1 LGPVTEAARLAGLSP
16 MQPSAEL
23 QHDLQ
28 VLKAAVPDF
37 HNMYIAN
44 AAGTTIA
51 FYPPVNEKGEATIG
65 LNFADRPYFQRLKAT
80 KQPVLSEVFMGRG
93 GVSSPI
99 VTLSVPVLKGERFQG
114 FALGALDLSRIQDLL
129 RPHGH
134 GGGVMVTLTDAEGRV
149 IASTSPD
156 LAFMQSWNR
165 KKDGISYP
173 IKDAVYRW
181 LPGDEKIPSMTRW
194 KNSFYGQETVIAEDI
209 PWKLSVEV
217 AVAPQQQQLYTI
229 YVRYLA
235 AMAGLTALA
244 LLFAVIFSRWIVR
257 PLARLAM
264 VTTDLPTKLL
274 EHQSLTWPE
283 SSAAEIDSLMSNTRS
298 MAQALERNF
307 QELQDRSRQLEGA
320 NAELQAQV
328 NERTRAQE
336 AQRRFEEKYRTLVEQ
351 ISAIT
356 YIVALEE
363 TATVTYVSPQSE
375 SILGFSLADFQ
386 ADPHLWKKQLHP
398 EDRQRALAE
407 VIHSQTTGEPLVT
420 EYRVYNRAGNIVW
433 VRDQGMLVG
442 DSQTRPR
449 LFQGVMFDI
458 TEGKL
463 AEEALG
469 QANERLKLLVSES
482 EERNRNISLLNDMTE
497 VFQTCQTSGEAYQA
511 IAYFAPS
518 LFPTEEGALYVLN
531 SSRNLLE
538 AVTVWGDSPPP
549 ESLFAPE
556 ECWAIRRG
564 RAYAL
569 EGAGAGMP
577 CRHVVES
584 LAAGY
589 LCVPMVAQGE
599 ALGLLH
605 VRFRPDGR
613 EHGPE
618 TPLSARMEAKQRL
631 AVTVAENIALALA
644 NLYLRETLRGQAI
657 RDPLTGLF
665 NRRYLEETLNRE
677 LHRVQRLKGTLGVV
691 MMDLDNFKQ
700 FNDTFGHEAG
710 DAILSAVGG
719 LIRTHCREEDIP
731 CRYGGEEFLLVLP
744 GASLEVTV
752 GRAEKLREAVK
763 RLQIQHRGQS
773 LTSTTMSLGVAV
785 FPDHGATGEDLL
797 RAADMALYRTKAEGR
812 DRVVVASDGGVEP
825 VISCKSQR
833 I

>member
-1 LGPVTEAARLAGLSP
+1 
-16 MQPSAEL
+16 L

-28 VLKAAVPDF
+28 VLLAAVPDF
-37 HNMYIAN
+37 HNMYIGN
-44 AAGTTIA
+44 GAGTTIA
-51 FYPPVNEKGEATIG
+51 FYPPVNEKGESTIG
-65 LNFADRPYFQRLKAT
+65 LNFADRPYFQRVKAS

-93 GVSSPI
+93 GISSPI

-129 RPHGH
+129 KPYGKERE
-134 GGGVMVTLTDAEGRV
+134 VLITLTDAEGRV

-156 LAFMQSWNR
+156 LAFMQFWDR
-165 KKDGISYP
+165 KKGGLSYP
-173 IKDAVYRW
+173 IKDAVCQW

-194 KNSFYGQETVIAEDI
+194 KNSFYIQETVIAKDI

-229 YVRYLA
+229 YVRNLA

-257 PLARLAM
+257 PLAGLAV

-274 EHQSLTWPE
+274 EHQSFTWPE

-307 QELQDRSRQLEGA
+307 QELQDRSRDLEGA
-320 NAELQAQV
+320 NAELQAQI
-328 NERTRAQE
+328 NERTRAEE
-336 AQRRFEEKYRTLVEQ
+336 AQLRSEEKYRTLVEQ

-363 TATVTYVSPQSE
+363 TATVIYASPQSE

-398 EDRQRALAE
+398 DDRQRALAE
-407 VIHSQTTGEPLVT
+407 VIHSQTTGEPLDT
-420 EYRVYNRAGNIVW
+420 EYRMYNRSGHVVW

-442 DSQTRPR
+442 DRHTRPR
-449 LFQGVMFDI
+449 LYQGVMFDI
-458 TEGKL
+458 TEGKRV
-463 AEEALG
+463 EEALG
-469 QANERLKLLVSES
+469 QANERLKLLVAES
-482 EERNRNISLLNDMTE
+482 EERNRIISLLNDMTE
-497 VFQTCQTSGEAYQA
+497 VFQTCQGSGEAYQA
-511 IAYFAPS
+511 IAFFAPS
-518 LFPTEEGALYVLN
+518 LFPTEEGALYILN
-531 SSRNLLE
+531 NSRNLLE

-564 RAYAL
+564 RVYAL
-569 EGAGAGMP
+569 EGAGAGIP
-577 CRHVVES
+577 CRHVS
-584 LAAGY
+584 GALAAGY

-605 VRFRPDGR
+605 VRF
-613 EHGPE
+613 GPNSLKPG
-618 TPLSARMEAKQRL
+618 TGKPLSVRMEAKQRL
-631 AVTVAENIALALA
+631 AVTLAENIALALA
-644 NLYLRETLRGQAI
+644 NLYLREKLRGQAI

-677 LHRVQRLKGTLGVV
+677 LHRVQRLKGSLGVV

-710 DAILSAVGG
+710 DAILNAVGG
-719 LIRTHCREEDIP
+719 LIRIHCREEDIP

-744 GASLEVTV
+744 GASLDVTM

-763 RLQIQHRGQS
+763 QLQIQHRGQS

-785 FPDHGATGEDLL
+785 FPDTGATVEDLL
-797 RAADMALYRTKAEGR
+797 RAADMALYRSKAEGR
-812 DRVVVASDGGVEP
+812 DRVVVGSDGGADP
-825 VISCKSQR
+825 VISCKSHR